1 MKSQNTSSLKTVS
14 SAYMIYTVIAVI
26 SLIFP
31 FGSLA
36 DLFLKLGANSIC
48 VAIATMGFS
57 TIEIHILL
65 SAFWF
70 AVFSISLIA
79 TYIIL
84 IVKLYCLPFFITI
97 CADAVVMAIWT
108 VANAINNGVDGSAFF
123 VSLAIRV
130 LYLIYFYNIFMK
142 PCSATE

>member
-1 MKSQNTSSLKTVS
+1 
-14 SAYMIYTVIAVI
+14 MIYTVIAVI

-65 SAFWF
+65 SVFWF
-70 AVFSISLIA
+70 VVFLISLIT

-84 IVKLYCLPFFITI
+84 IVKLSYLPFFVTI
-97 CADAVVMAIWT
+97 CADAVVMAVWT
-108 VANAINNGVDGSAFF
+108 VANAINSGVDGIVFF
-123 VSLAIRV
+123 IPLTIRV